1 MRFWPKDHP
10 DEIEIGDGTD
20 FPPPFRPENAP
31 GAYVPPAQI
40 TKEQS
45 TSSRDGNKI
54 VRTLSATIVRQS
66 GWLFLFVTYRG
77 VVRLTLARKRRG
89 WLKRTLGL
97 GNVTSPPPPPGSYD
111 PQAEALQKLKLEAKK
126 APKVKP
132 SGRFF
137 DNQGKEPK
145 SDQSST
151 ASRPARAEPRT
162 MHWTAALGVGGPGA
176 GFNSPNPSGT
186 PGEAGRRRGA
196 GTRGGYQR
204 GG

>member
-31 GAYVPPAQI
+31 GAYAPPAQI

-54 VRTLSATIVRQS
+54 
-66 GWLFLFVTYRG
+66 
-77 VVRLTLARKRRG
+77 KRRG
-89 WLKRTLGL
+89 WVKRTLGL
-97 GNVTSPPPPPGSYD
+97 GNITPPHPPPGSFD

-137 DNQGKEPK
+137 NNKGKEITGEPVLCRAVATPK

-176 GFNSPNPSGT
+176 GFTYPNFSST
-186 PGEAGRRRGA
+186 PGEVGHRRGA